1 MALYFVRHGESTNN
15 ASNLFTGRA
24 NPPLT
29 KKGEEQ
35 AAKTAEE
42 IKALGEISYVI
53 SSPLIR
59 AVRTAEII
67 AEAIGYGKTIET
79 DERII
84 EYDLGELEST
94 TWRKIPT
101 EEFSK
106 IKGIEPPAKFR
117 ERLIDFLDEYKNKK
131 NNILIVGH
139 GGVYRMIESTRLGLE
154 PAAFHTIDRPD
165 NASYIKLELT
175 WVDGKL

>member
-24 NPPLT
+24 NPFLT
-29 KKGEEQ
+29 QRGEEQ

-42 IKALGEISYVI
+42 IKALGGISYVV

-59 AVRTAEII
+59 AVKTAEII
-67 AEAIGYGKTIET
+67 AEAIGYGKPIET

-94 TWRKIPT
+94 TWRKIPR

-106 IKGIEPPAKFR
+106 IKGIEPPAKFQ
-117 ERLIDFLDEYKNKK
+117 ERLIDFLDEYKDKR

-139 GGVYRMIESTRLGLE
+139 GGVYRMIEATRLNLD
-154 PAAFHTIDRPD
+154 PASFHEVDRPG
-165 NASYIKLELT
+165 NASYIELDLS
-175 WVDGKL
+175 WLGNR

>member
-15 ASNLFTGRA
+15 AKNLFSGRA
-24 NPPLT
+24 NPSLT

-35 AAKTAEE
+35 AIKTARE
-42 IKALGEISYVI
+42 IKDLVEISHVI
-53 SSPLIR
+53 SSPLDR

-67 AEAIGYGKTIET
+67 AEAIGYEKPIET

-94 TWRKIPT
+94 TWHKIPK

-117 ERLIDFLDEYKNKK
+117 ARLIDFLNEHKNK
-131 NNILIVGH
+131 NSNILIVGH
-139 GGVYRMIESTRLGLE
+139 GGVYRMIEASRLKLD
-154 PAAFHTIDRPD
+154 PASFQEVDRPG
-165 NASYIKLELT
+165 NASYIELDIS
-175 WVDGKL
+175 WLD